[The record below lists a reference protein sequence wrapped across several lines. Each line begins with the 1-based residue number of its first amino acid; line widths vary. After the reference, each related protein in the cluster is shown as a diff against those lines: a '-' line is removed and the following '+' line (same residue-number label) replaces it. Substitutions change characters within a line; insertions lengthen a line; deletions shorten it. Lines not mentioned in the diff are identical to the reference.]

1 MIAARFFEREGEV
14 LLAACDE
21 ELLGRTL
28 RSDGMRLTVSR
39 IFYFKDLVT
48 EEELKEMMRQATTM
62 NLVGNVTVG
71 VAKELGFVS
80 DGGTLKIEGIEHA
93 QTVRM

>member
-28 RSDGMRLTVSR
+28 RSDGMRLTVSK
-39 IFYFKDLVT
+39 IFYFKELVT
-48 EEELKEMMRQATTM
+48 EDELREMMPKATMM
-62 NLVGNVTVG
+62 NLVGSVTVG
-71 VAKELGFVS
+71 IAKELGLVS
-80 DGGTLKIEGIEHA
+80 GGGTLVIEGIEHA
-93 QTVRM
+93 QTVRI